1 MNPLTPD
8 DRNAVRYDVPPAP
21 ADLARQVANALE
33 EDVGAGDLTAA
44 LIPPD
49 RQGRAT
55 VISRERAVICGRPY
69 VDACFAAIDRA
80 VRLDW
85 AVAEGA
91 WVRPDQT
98 LLELSG
104 PARAL
109 LTGERTALNFLQ
121 LLSATATAAR
131 GYAALVAGTNC
142 VVLDTR
148 KTIPGLR
155 TAQKYAVRVGGA
167 QNHRIGLFDAI
178 LIKENHIIA
187 SGGIA
192 AAVARAR
199 ELHRGI
205 PVEVEV
211 ETLDELRATIEAGA
225 DSALIDDFSLE
236 HMREAVAINR
246 ASPRPIK
253 LEASGGVDAENLR
266 AIAGTGVDF
275 VSIGAMTKHVRA
287 VDLSMRFS
295 WIDV

>member
-1 MNPLTPD
+1 MNDSSADPRT
-8 DRNAVRYDVPPAP
+8 AVPQDIPPAP
-21 ADLARQVANALE
+21 ADLPVQVARALD
-33 EDVGAGDLTAA
+33 EDIGSGDLTAA
-44 LIPPD
+44 LIPAH
-49 RQGRAT
+49 RIGRAT
-55 VISRERAVICGRPY
+55 VISREPAVICGRPY
-69 VDACFAAIDRA
+69 VDACFAAIDRS
-80 VRLDW
+80 VRIDW

-91 WVRPDQT
+91 WVEPDQT
-98 LLELSG
+98 LFELHG

-131 GYAALVAGTNC
+131 SYAALVAGTGC

-148 KTIPGLR
+148 KTLPGLR

-187 SGGIA
+187 AGGIA

-199 ELHRGI
+199 ELHGGI
-205 PVEVEV
+205 SVEVEV
-211 ETLDELRATIEAGA
+211 ESIDELLAAIEAGA
-225 DSALIDDFSLE
+225 DAALIDDFTLE
-236 HMREAVAINR
+236 RMREAVAINR
-246 ASPRPIK
+246 AAPRPLKI
-253 LEASGGVDAENLR
+253 EASGGVSAESLR
-266 AIAGTGVDF
+266 AIAETGVDY

-295 WIDV
+295 WIDA

>member
-1 MNPLTPD
+1 MNSTSPD
-8 DRNAVRYDVPPAP
+8 GPNVLPTGLPPAP
-21 ADLARQVANALE
+21 ADLARQVANALD
-33 EDVGAGDLTAA
+33 EDIGPGDLTAA
-44 LIPPD
+44 LIPTD
-49 RQGRAT
+49 RLGRAT
-55 VISRERAVICGRPY
+55 VISRETAVVCGRPY

-80 VRLDW
+80 VRIDW
-85 AVAEGA
+85 AVAEGS

-98 LLELSG
+98 LFELSG

-131 GYAALVAGTNC
+131 SFAALVAGTNC

-167 QNHRIGLFDAI
+167 QNHRVGLFDAI

-187 SGGIA
+187 AGGIA

-199 ELHRGI
+199 ELHRGV

-211 ETLDELRATIEAGA
+211 ENIDELRATIEAGA
-225 DSALIDDFSLE
+225 DAALIDDFTLE
-236 HMREAVAINR
+236 RMREAVAINR
-246 ASPRPIK
+246 AAPRPIK
-253 LEASGGVDAENLR
+253 LEASGGVSAENLR
-266 AIAGTGVDF
+266 AIADTGVDF
-275 VSIGAMTKHVRA
+275 VSIGAMTKNVRA
-287 VDLSMRFS
+287 VDLSMRFC
-295 WIDV
+295 

>member
-1 MNPLTPD
+1 MNSSSFD
-8 DRNAVRYDVPPAP
+8 AQIAVPHEVPPAP
-21 ADLARQVANALE
+21 ADLPLQVARALD
-33 EDVGAGDLTAA
+33 EDIGAGDLTAG
-44 LIPPD
+44 LIPAN
-49 RQGRAT
+49 RLGRAT

-80 VRLDW
+80 VRIDW
-85 AVAEGA
+85 AVAEGS
-91 WVRPDQT
+91 WVQPDQT
-98 LLELSG
+98 LFELHG

-131 GYAALVAGTNC
+131 SYAALVAGTRC

-187 SGGIA
+187 AGGIA

-199 ELHRGI
+199 ELHGGI
-205 PVEVEV
+205 AIEVEV
-211 ETLDELRATIEAGA
+211 ESIEELRAAIEAGA
-225 DSALIDDFSLE
+225 DSALLDDFTLE
-236 HMREAVAINR
+236 RIREAVAINR
-246 ASPRPIK
+246 AAPRPLQ
-253 LEASGGVDAENLR
+253 LEASGGVGAESLR
-266 AIAGTGVDF
+266 AIAETGVDF

-287 VDLSMRFS
+287 IDLSMRFS